1 MKRFISLTEEQYDRV
16 LWALVVAGNTYHD
29 RGNEIQTEKFYD
41 LEEELRKTYGEP
53 IDD

>member
-16 LWALVVAGNTYHD
+16 LWALTIAGNTYFD
-29 RGNEIQTEKFYD
+29 RNKTQAEKFYD